1 MSLADGSSCLVEVAL
16 PPPLSRQL
24 TYRIP
29 AELLDVV
36 HPGSMVLVP
45 VQRRLLTGFVVT
57 PAAPEVKPGTDA
69 LRDVATRGHAIR
81 DIAQVLD
88 PDLLT
93 PDVVELCRWMAD
105 YYLLPL
111 GAALATAIPPGIKM
125 TSNRLVSLVD
135 AGTQADSLDDRDR
148 DVFSELT
155 KDGPLKVSTLQRR
168 LGKSGLE
175 PCLRRLRR
183 NGHIDIQP
191 ILKEA
196 QVSVRH
202 AQTVRLVDEDEAR
215 QQLAIVQQRA
225 PKQGACLEY
234 LLTNG
239 AQPKKELVS
248 RGFGYAVI
256 KGLDSRGLLETVEDE
271 VVRDPLAHIVADDAL
286 PLNLTADQERVLQSM
301 LAALDR
307 GEFHASLLKGV
318 TGSGKTLVY
327 IRAAAHALAAGK
339 GVIVLVPEIAL
350 AWQMVRLFKA
360 HFGSEV
366 AVLHSQLSGGERYDT
381 WRSLR
386 QGDQRLLIGA
396 RSAILAPVRD
406 LGLIVID
413 EEHDASYTQDDLESR
428 QPIAYSARDLALVRG
443 RLSAAV
449 VVLGSATPSLESFW
463 NARNGKY
470 ELLEL
475 PSRVDDRPLPSV
487 QVVDMRRE
495 PFQRRERSLF
505 SHLLRTKMHDRLQKG
520 EKILLLLNRRGYA
533 PVVQCR
539 SCGESVQCNRCRV
552 SLTLHRAR
560 ADSLRCHYCDY
571 SCPVPEVCPSCGSEE
586 VHLQGVGTQRVE
598 QALVEQ
604 FDGIRVIRMDV
615 DTTGWKGAHDEL
627 VERFRRGEADVLL
640 GTQMVAK
647 GLDFPEVTLVG
658 VISADTG
665 LHMPDFRASERSFQ
679 LLTQVA
685 GRSGRGEN
693 PGEVVIQTRLPD
705 SPVLE
710 AASRQDFDSF
720 ADLELEERRAAG
732 FPPFGRLVVFRWRGE
747 REDRV
752 ERAARDGVEALMRAA
767 AKASVLGPAPAP
779 LAQLRGKFRWQALMV
794 GTTPK
799 ETRGAARKAIPELR
813 DLAAR
818 LDVEVTAVVDP
829 QITM

>member
-1 MSLADGSSCLVEVAL
+1 MSLADGSGYLVEVAL

-29 AELLDVV
+29 AELLGLV

-57 PAAPEVKPGTDA
+57 AASTETSLGTDA
-69 LRDVATRGHAIR
+69 PRPGAIR
-81 DIAQVLD
+81 DIVQVLD
-88 PDLLT
+88 ADLLA

-135 AGTQADSLDDRDR
+135 AGATCAALDDRER
-148 DVFSELT
+148 RVCAELT
-155 KDGPLKVSTLQRR
+155 KDGPLKVSALRRR

-175 PCLRRLRR
+175 PCLRRLSRS
-183 NGHIDIQP
+183 GHIDIQP

-202 AQTVRLVDEDEAR
+202 EQTVRLVNEDEAR
-215 QQLAIVQQRA
+215 QQLPLVQRRA
-225 PKQGACLEY
+225 PKQGACLDY

-239 AQPKKELVS
+239 ARPKKDLVA

-256 KGLDSRGLLETVEDE
+256 KGLGSRGLLETVENE
-271 VVRDPLAHIVADDAL
+271 VVRDPLAHIMADDAL
-286 PLNLTADQERVLQSM
+286 PLNLTADQEHVLQSM

-307 GEFHASLLKGV
+307 GEFHPSLLKGV

-327 IRAAAHALAAGK
+327 IRAASHALAAGK

-350 AWQMVRLFKA
+350 AWQMVRRFKS

-386 QGDQRLLIGA
+386 RGDQRLVIGA
-396 RSAILAPVRD
+396 RSAILAPVCD

-443 RLSAAV
+443 RLSSAV

-470 ELLEL
+470 QLLEL

-505 SHLLRTKMHDRLQKG
+505 SHLLRRKCTTGCRKG
-520 EKILLLLNRRGYA
+520 RKSSSCSIVEATPRSFNAA
-533 PVVQCR
+533 PA
-539 SCGESVQCNRCRV
+539 
-552 SLTLHRAR
+552 AR
-560 ADSLRCHYCDY
+560 AFS
-571 SCPVPEVCPSCGSEE
+571 
-586 VHLQGVGTQRVE
+586 
-598 QALVEQ
+598 
-604 FDGIRVIRMDV
+604 
-615 DTTGWKGAHDEL
+615 
-627 VERFRRGEADVLL
+627 
-640 GTQMVAK
+640 
-647 GLDFPEVTLVG
+647 VTV
-658 VISADTG
+658 
-665 LHMPDFRASERSFQ
+665 
-679 LLTQVA
+679 
-685 GRSGRGEN
+685 
-693 PGEVVIQTRLPD
+693 
-705 SPVLE
+705 
-710 AASRQDFDSF
+710 
-720 ADLELEERRAAG
+720 AG
-732 FPPFGRLVVFRWRGE
+732 FPSLCT
-747 REDRV
+747 
-752 ERAARDGVEALMRAA
+752 
-767 AKASVLGPAPAP
+767 GPAPTVCAVTI
-779 LAQLRGKFRWQALMV
+779 AI
-794 GTTPK
+794 TP
-799 ETRGAARKAIPELR
+799 ARCPR
-813 DLAAR
+813 YAR
-818 LDVEVTAVVDP
+818 AVAVRKY
-829 QITM
+829 IWRASVRSG